1 MKRPNALKI
10 IFSLAGLAVLYFLFQ
25 KMGAGNVADRIYQM
39 GWPLVLVLFFPIIV
53 QHILFVYGWR
63 LAIPGRSASFWSLFQ
78 VHLLGEAFNYIIP
91 SGQMGGEPMKA
102 FSLRR
107 DIGGI
112 PALGSVIAA
121 KTVKTIAMVLFILAG
136 ILLSVDLDPLSPEFK
151 KTTLASVL
159 LFLSLCVLFL
169 LLQHRGLFGPL
180 ARFLEKRS
188 FPVPAGFRNKIAQW
202 DVLDADLKEFY
213 TGRKQK
219 FLFSLFLF
227 TAGWAV
233 GFLEV
238 SLFLH
243 LLGVPSS
250 LSTALA
256 IEAFSLMINT
266 ALFFVP
272 GGLGTQ
278 EGGKVLIFQL
288 LSLDPVTGL
297 TLGLAR
303 RMREM
308 TWVAFGLAVFVYWP
322 LHMKVASNK

>member
-1 MKRPNALKI
+1 MKRPNVLKI
-10 IFSLAGLAVLYFLFQ
+10 IFLLAGLAVLYLLFHR
-25 KMGAGNVADRIYQM
+25 MGAGNVADRIYQM
-39 GWPLVLVLFFPIIV
+39 GWPLVLVLFFPIVI

-63 LAIPGRSASFWSLFQ
+63 LAIPGRSASFWDLFQ
-78 VHLLGEAFNYIIP
+78 IHLLGEAFNYIIP
-91 SGQMGGEPMKA
+91 SGQLGGEPIKA
-102 FSLRR
+102 LSLRR

-136 ILLSVDLDPLSPEFK
+136 ILLAVDLPSLSPEFK
-151 KTTLASVL
+151 KATLASVL
-159 LFLSLCVLFL
+159 LFLAFCLLFL
-169 LLQHRGLFGPL
+169 FLQRQGLFGPL

-188 FPVPAGFRNKIAQW
+188 FPLPAGFRDKIAHW

-213 TGRKQK
+213 TGRRQK

-238 SLFLH
+238 CLFLY
-243 LLGVPSS
+243 LLGVPFS
-250 LSTALA
+250 LTTALA
-256 IEAFSLMINT
+256 IEAFSLIINT

-278 EGGKVLIFQL
+278 EGGKVLIFKL

-303 RMREM
+303 RLREM
-308 TWVAFGLAVFVYWP
+308 IWVALGLIVFAYRP
-322 LHMKVASNK
+322 LVKVTGNQ